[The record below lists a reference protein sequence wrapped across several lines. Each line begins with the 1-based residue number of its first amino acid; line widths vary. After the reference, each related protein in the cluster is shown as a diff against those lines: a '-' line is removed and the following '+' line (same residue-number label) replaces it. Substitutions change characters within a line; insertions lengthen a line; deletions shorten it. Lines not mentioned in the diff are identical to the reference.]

1 MQLSARSRKGRLGH
15 HVHCFAPVDFRPKRS
30 SLDQRPA
37 CTPFSMPPCVRPC
50 TAAGTHA
57 QRAGRQTPR
66 KRGRSGHLFQT
77 RFLKPARNATG
88 RRSLLLHLFILYV
101 PLHRNLSS
109 STMFLQD
116 EYEYIGE
123 PSIPHSRGAAHPFV
137 SNDVQP
143 DSSFE
148 SEFGSEMDSYED
160 TAMPPPL
167 PYYHRHT
174 ESSGP
179 AKLGL
184 TRATSD
190 QIFATQLSLRNSC
203 GHHTSIRA
211 CQTCA
216 TLVWSTTGG

>member
-1 MQLSARSRKGRLGH
+1 MFDEIDIGSWHMLIL
-15 HVHCFAPVDFRPKRS
+15 
-30 SLDQRPA
+30 
-37 CTPFSMPPCVRPC
+37 T
-50 TAAGTHA
+50 
-57 QRAGRQTPR
+57 
-66 KRGRSGHLFQT
+66 LF
-77 RFLKPARNATG
+77 LNPARNATG
-88 RRSLLLHLFILYV
+88 LLLRRI
-101 PLHRNLSS
+101 HRNLSS

-116 EYEYIGE
+116 ENDYIGE
-123 PSIPHSRGAAHPFV
+123 PSIPHSRGTAHPFV
-137 SNDVQP
+137 SNDMQP
-143 DSSFE
+143 DSCFE
-148 SEFGSEMDSYED
+148 SEFGSERDSYED